1 MFFRKR
7 LKTLTPE
14 QEKEKREELSREKVG
29 WKDKFAMIVSA
40 YVVLMLPAI
49 LIIVA
54 LCAIALGVLGL
65 L

>member
-7 LKTLTPE
+7 LKKMTP
-14 QEKEKREELSREKVG
+14 QEEEEKLRELSGEKVG

-40 YVVLMLPAI
+40 YLVLVLPAVLI
-49 LIIVA
+49 LLV
-54 LCAIALGVLGL
+54 LCAMALGLWGL